1 MTKVGRISGPEHSSR
16 RRFQETLKVAQALHG
31 ATPDIFPAYEGIIA
45 ALNKN
50 CSVSKLI
57 NMVRK
62 CPKFNEKV
70 IPRVVKSKLKV
81 YEKSD
86 ANFLRSVN
94 VPYRG
99 RGVAG

>member
-1 MTKVGRISGPEHSSR
+1 
-16 RRFQETLKVAQALHG
+16 
-31 ATPDIFPAYEGIIA
+31 
-45 ALNKN
+45 
-50 CSVSKLI
+50 
-57 NMVRK
+57 MVRK

-70 IPRVVKSKLKV
+70 ISRVVKSKLKV

>member
-1 MTKVGRISGPEHSSR
+1 
-16 RRFQETLKVAQALHG
+16 
-31 ATPDIFPAYEGIIA
+31 
-45 ALNKN
+45 
-50 CSVSKLI
+50 
-57 NMVRK
+57 MVRK

-99 RGVAG
+99 GGVAG